1 MLRRNNRLGA
11 DIKPLVD
18 VCLVFMQWGLCSYI
32 RLYVFLAIVTSRCHI
47 IVPKVSLL
55 ALPYLPMSVVNMDI
69 THLNLLLLIVTS
81 YGSFTFNTVQKQC
94 VPVF

>member
-32 RLYVFLAIVTSRCHI
+32 RLYVFLAIVTSRCHVF
-47 IVPKVSLL
+47 VPKVSLL

-69 THLNLLLLIVTS
+69 THLNLLLLIE
-81 YGSFTFNTVQKQC
+81 
-94 VPVF
+94 